1 MSNEEFDFNFSD
13 AMSGPVQ
20 TASQQ
25 ADDKLNVVLN
35 KVSKWRSVMVLV
47 VIAAITLV
55 LPFVTFGLVNPL
67 SMDFWVNA
75 IYNLIIASLCYYIF
89 IPFGARSERL
99 ESATYS
105 HSVFRWTELSER
117 VRTEGLIEGFYRFCS
132 TRRQE
137 EREER
142 RMLFIEAAGVPLSLY
157 KSSYAGLSPRKLKRK
172 KRGGELTKRQI
183 KYLIAANGEIKVRVI
198 NPSMVLSG
206 LRISNIND
214 VGRAT
219 RKKIFGFIRPLTLV
233 LTMIIRGAIKIGGNA
248 DVDLLDYLAQTAVS
262 LFIIVVWSF
271 TGFRYGV
278 STVRDEEQLVRGR
291 SEFLSM
297 FLERAKRQKD
307 EFESEKSPTEVGL

>member
-1 MSNEEFDFNFSD
+1 M
-13 AMSGPVQ
+13 GPRGLPKGYAPKQSKVG
-20 TASQQ
+20 
-25 ADDKLNVVLN
+25 KLEGRP
-35 KVSKWRSVMVLV
+35 SR
-47 VIAAITLV
+47 
-55 LPFVTFGLVNPL
+55 
-67 SMDFWVNA
+67 
-75 IYNLIIASLCYYIF
+75 
-89 IPFGARSERL
+89 RRERHGQRL
-99 ESATYS
+99 
-105 HSVFRWTELSER
+105 
-117 VRTEGLIEGFYRFCS
+117 G
-132 TRRQE
+132 
-137 EREER
+137 
-142 RMLFIEAAGVPLSLY
+142 LSLY

-198 NPSMVLSG
+198 NASMVLSG

-233 LTMIIRGAIKIGGNA
+233 LTMIVRGAIQIGGNA

-297 FLERAKRQKD
+297 FLERAKR
-307 EFESEKSPTEVGL
+307 ENTELSCAEESAI